1 MKFQSKLKTTK
12 NVTNTDQ
19 ADSGKK
25 EFSVMKR
32 FRSRVFSGL
41 MISATKGIPFCM
53 CPRFFFTKRFPRN
66 EVEWNGG
73 ECAEGWFKS

>member
-25 EFSVMKR
+25 IFSVVKR
-32 FRSRVFSGL
+32 FRSRIFSGL
-41 MISATKGIPFCM
+41 RISATKGIPFYL
-53 CPRFFFTKRFPRN
+53 CPRPFFTKRFPRN
-66 EVEWNGG
+66 EVQRNEG
-73 ECAEGWFKS
+73 ECAEGLG